1 MAVNHVFISLCC
13 LLLTAFFFPRA
24 DFSFFQGAERTHAA
38 VVNTARA
45 TYLPQSV
52 IKLYY
57 FISCN
62 HVYLTSKW
70 GHCFSKL
77 SWAAQ
82 VVMFIS
88 TVNEWWPPADA
99 LRRKRPSSSLLK
111 SKQKGVQK
119 IWGNMKQLWKPKT
132 LPYQENGSDFS
143 QEYLL
148 ICCRYVLEDGRWGN
162 KIVRSKKRS
171 MKTNDGFIPCILSGR
186 KAMEVKPQ
194 SSLWFL
200 ESLLQ
205 TLHFYI
211 VLLPFSTLTAGMVS
225 LFKVPW
231 SIGCRVS
238 AW

>member
-1 MAVNHVFISLCC
+1 MYIWPANEGTVFLSSLEQPKLWC
-13 LLLTAFFFPRA
+13 LFPRSMN
-24 DFSFFQGAERTHAA
+24 DDLRPTHWGER
-38 VVNTARA
+38 
-45 TYLPQSV
+45 
-52 IKLYY
+52 
-57 FISCN
+57 
-62 HVYLTSKW
+62 
-70 GHCFSKL
+70 GH
-77 SWAAQ
+77 Q
-82 VVMFIS
+82 VPCW
-88 TVNEWWPPADA
+88 N
-99 LRRKRPSSSLLK
+99 RNKR
-111 SKQKGVQK
+111 GFQK